1 MSASRHLLRKSAIVS
16 AGLLVLGGALL
27 GAFQLVVSRVPAYRV
42 QLQDFLQEST
52 GLAIEFRELNA
63 RLRLHGPELVF
74 KGIVVRTPD
83 RTRVLASALRGR
95 VAFDLWESLR
105 SRQLTSGW
113 FTLESP
119 QLGLIR
125 TRDGRIQLIGQSALP
140 ERDKPFELNQL
151 PVGRFEVRDAMVS
164 FRDEATSRGPW
175 SLSGVSFTLDRQRE
189 LLDLRGTAALPAA
202 LGKTLSFAGK
212 VHGALG
218 KPQQLFSSFTVTGDQ
233 VDLAGWA
240 DMLPD
245 DWPAPDSGHGMIS
258 ISAAFHGT
266 TLSNVAAKIDLHN
279 VTAVAPAWT
288 MPLPQAEPL
297 KIPLAAGEV
306 EPLQV
311 AADKAQ
317 SNAIAATGELI
328 SYQHIALALRAQQR
342 VTPDSSSPASL
353 GQASSSQAG
362 SSREWTVVASDMDFS
377 RADSSWRSREMQFS
391 WRKDE
396 AGKIA
401 ITGQADRLVLQNV
414 WPLLA
419 YLPESAG
426 VAQLRAMRARG
437 EINALSFQLE
447 RADAQQ
453 PWRYNITAGL
463 QDIGV
468 QPVLKA
474 PGIDALTAQ
483 LRATDTGGEVTID
496 ARALQ
501 FAMPS
506 MFRTTLPLRSIT
518 AAVQWQREPDSWRIT
533 SNNLELDSVDGQ
545 LSAVLT
551 LTLPHNGSS
560 PVMDMRARV
569 RNADATAT
577 PKYLPA
583 SKLTVRTLAWLDH
596 AFTSGRVIDSNVIL
610 KGPLRSFPFRKR
622 DGQFVARAQ
631 VENITFNY
639 QDGWTPATKLAAD
652 VEFRNEGMSAW
663 GIVANVGDMRIH
675 DAHGEFPDFHAGDI
689 SIKANASGDFGHALT
704 FLRASPVGPALGPLF
719 ARLRGTGP
727 IDSSVSLWLPLTH
740 IADRRIDVTTQ
751 FKDAAAHLEGIDA
764 QLSALQGSLTVQQ
777 TLLSGADLQGR
788 LLGGPVA
795 IRIAKNSPTA
805 STLTANGRAHATQL
819 IPHLPTIVRV
829 SGATDWQAS
838 TQIRAG
844 QSAEQAKQTQSW
856 QITAAMDGL
865 GVAMPY
871 PVGKSQQGAR
881 ALHAELEV
889 GDAVVARAAYG
900 DMRALLRVQHQGER
914 WVFDRASVRADAVAA
929 SLPAHR
935 GLRIEGDID
944 RLVLDDWLA
953 LRGAASAASDAEAA
967 AGKLSDVLQAA
978 NVHVD
983 ELNLYGYRWNDVRGV
998 LQATATGWRVDVA
1011 GPDALGTVQIPATFT
1026 GDAPLTATMGRLLL
1040 RQPESEG
1047 PPQPEKQGDPR
1058 AWPNL
1063 RINVDD
1069 LQVDEHTV
1077 GDFELKATRVPTGLQ
1092 FDAIKSQQAHAL
1104 GEASGSWLLTP
1115 DGERSS
1121 LALKIVSTDVGDT
1134 LRTLKYPTFLEA
1146 RRAEIHADLAWKGGF
1161 GSNFLGRASGSLTV
1175 AAEAGQ
1181 MSTLQPGAGR
1191 VLGLFSVAALP
1202 RRLALDFSD
1211 VTDKGLGF
1219 DTVHGDFELR
1229 EGNAYTT
1236 NLTLHG
1242 PAADIGIV
1250 GRTGLGTHDY
1260 DQTAV
1265 VTGNLGASLPVAGA
1279 LAGGPAIGAAMLLF
1293 TQVFKEPLKGMTRG
1307 YYRITGSWDEPMV
1320 ERVEAASIKE
1330 AGASNRLVH

>member
-1 MSASRHLLRKSAIVS
+1 MSASRHLFRKFASVS
-16 AGLLVLGGALL
+16 AVLLLVCGALL
-27 GAFQLVVSRVPAYRV
+27 GTFQLVVARVPAYRV
-42 QLQDFLQEST
+42 QLQDFLQERT
-52 GLAIEFRELNA
+52 GLAIEFRELGA
-63 RLRLHGPELVF
+63 RLRLRGPELVF
-74 KGIVVRTPD
+74 KGLVVRTPD
-83 RTRVLASALRGR
+83 RTRVLASARRGR
-95 VAFDLWESLR
+95 VAFDLWQSLR
-105 SRQLTSGW
+105 SRQLTSGL

-125 TRDGRIQLIGQSALP
+125 TLDGRIQLVGQSALP
-140 ERDKPFELNQL
+140 ERDKPFELKQL
-151 PVGRFEVRDAMVS
+151 PVGRFEVRNAIVS
-164 FRDEATSRGPW
+164 FRDEATGRGPW
-175 SLSGVSFTLDRQRE
+175 ALSGVSFTLDRRRE
-189 LLDLRGTAALPAA
+189 LLNLHGTAALPAA

-218 KPQQLFSSFTVTGDQ
+218 KPQQLFSSFAVAGDQ

-240 DMLPD
+240 DVLPD
-245 DWPAPDSGHGMIS
+245 DWPAPDSGHGLVS

-266 TLSNVAAKIDLHN
+266 TLSNIAAKVDLHN

-288 MPLPQAEPL
+288 TPLPQADPL

-306 EPLQV
+306 EPPE
-311 AADKAQ
+311 AAVDKAQ
-317 SNAIAATGELI
+317 PNAIAAADELI
-328 SYQHIALALRAQQR
+328 SYQHIAISLRAQHR
-342 VTPDSSSPASL
+342 VMADSN
-353 GQASSSQAG
+353 SQAG
-362 SSREWTVVASDMDFS
+362 LGQEWEVVASDMDFS
-377 RADSSWRSREMQFS
+377 RADSPWRSREMQFS
-391 WRKDE
+391 WRQDA

-401 ITGQADRLVLQNV
+401 IAGKADRLVLQNV

-426 VAQLRAMRARG
+426 IAQVRALRARG
-437 EINALSFQLE
+437 EIDALNFQLE

-453 PWRYNITAGL
+453 PWRYDITAGL
-463 QDIGV
+463 RDIGV
-468 QPVLKA
+468 QPVRQA

-518 AAVQWQREPDSWRIT
+518 GAVQWQRDSDSWRIT
-533 SNNLELDSVDGQ
+533 GNNLELDSVDGQ
-545 LSAVLT
+545 LSAALT

-569 RNADATAT
+569 RNIDAAST

-583 SKLTVRTLAWLDH
+583 SKLTERTLAWLDR

-622 DGQFVARAQ
+622 DGQFVAHAQ
-631 VENITFNY
+631 VENMTFNY
-639 QDGWTPATKLAAD
+639 QDGWTPATHLAAD
-652 VEFRNEGMSAW
+652 VEFRNEGMSAR
-663 GIVANVGDMRIH
+663 GITANVGDISIH

-689 SIKANASGDFGHALT
+689 SIKANARGDFGQALA

-727 IDSSVSLWLPLTH
+727 TESSVSLWLPLTH
-740 IADRRIDVTTQ
+740 IADRRVDVTTQ
-751 FKDAAAHLEGIDA
+751 FNDVAANLEGIDV
-764 QLSALQGSLTVQQ
+764 QLSSLQGSLTVQQ
-777 TLLSGADLQGR
+777 TLLSGAALQGR

-805 STLTANGRAHATQL
+805 STLTANGHALATQL
-819 IPHLPTIVRV
+819 IPYLPSIVRI

-838 TQIRAG
+838 THIRAG
-844 QSAEQAKQTQSW
+844 QSADQAKQTQNW
-856 QITAAMDGL
+856 QVTAAMDGL

-871 PVGKSQQGAR
+871 PVGKPQQGAR

-889 GDAVVARAAYG
+889 GEDVVARASYG
-900 DMRALLRVQHQGER
+900 DMRALMRVQRQGER
-914 WVFDRASVRADAVAA
+914 WVFDRAGVRADAVAA

-944 RLVLDDWLA
+944 RLVLDDWFA
-953 LRGAASAASDAEAA
+953 LRGASTAESDAAA
-967 AGKLSDVLQAA
+967 TAGKLSDVLQAA

-983 ELNLYGYRWNDVRGV
+983 ELNLYGYRWSDVRGV
-998 LQATATGWRVDVA
+998 LQATETGWRVDVA
-1011 GPDALGTVQIPATFT
+1011 GPDTRGTVQIPATFT
-1026 GDAPLTATMGRLLL
+1026 GDEPLIATMDRLSL
-1040 RQPESEG
+1040 RQPESDG
-1047 PPQPEKQGDPR
+1047 PLQPEKQGDPR
-1058 AWPNL
+1058 AWPSL
-1063 RINVDD
+1063 RVNVVD

-1077 GDFELKATRVPTGLQ
+1077 GEFELKATRVPTGLQ

-1121 LALKIVSTDVGDT
+1121 LALKIVSTDAGDT
-1134 LRTLKYPTFLEA
+1134 LRTLKYPSFLEA

-1211 VTDKGLGF
+1211 LTDKGLGF

-1242 PAADIGIV
+1242 PAADIGIA

-1307 YYRITGSWDEPMV
+1307 YYRITGSWDEPVV

-1330 AGASNRLVH
+1330 AGASNLLVR